1 VRFKLRRL
9 PPPSVA
15 AATTCHFKR
24 HSSHLQYYDGGAG
37 DDGGRPGLRCEEK
50 AALFLVLSLLI
61 KQLLQRTQAN
71 GMSSEGFTDNAIQ
84 KAECG
89 QKECP
94 VAGAAAITGSSAVV
108 GSF

>member
-1 VRFKLRRL
+1 
-9 PPPSVA
+9 
-15 AATTCHFKR
+15 
-24 HSSHLQYYDGGAG
+24 LQYYDGGAG

-50 AALFLVLSLLI
+50 AALFLVLSWLI

-89 QKECP
+89 QKEYP
-94 VAGAAAITGSSAVV
+94 VAAAITGSSSALAIIQVLRIPKWAQLHTLLWTLV
-108 GSF
+108 Q

>member
-1 VRFKLRRL
+1 MVVL
-9 PPPSVA
+9 
-15 AATTCHFKR
+15 
-24 HSSHLQYYDGGAG
+24 G
-37 DDGGRPGLRCEEK
+37 DDGGRPGFRCEEK

-61 KQLLQRTQAN
+61 KQLLQRAQAN

-94 VAGAAAITGSSAVV
+94 VAAAVITGSSFALAIIQVLIRIPKWA
-108 GSF
+108 